1 REYAQ
6 EIYNQLSNDEL
17 VYIRNDVI
25 LLAKSVYYYSDIFK
39 GFDYS
44 KKTFTSNILESYNT
58 NNLTSFQLLNR
69 IGQGKEKR
77 EIRYTDYQFSNH
89 NFYDYLKSFYRGWLN
104 FYNQFFIGKTIN
116 NVFVMDIH
124 SSYPYDMH
132 NFKIPTYIK
141 DYEEHEK
148 PKEVNINNSDD
159 EY

>member
-1 REYAQ
+1 MVIYLYGVKFETEDNEVKTNSRISMLGKKLKRLGVVKDDELKTDFDYLKYNHKKDLTGEQAREYAQ

-69 IGQGKEKR
+69 I
-77 EIRYTDYQFSNH
+77 
-89 NFYDYLKSFYRGWLN
+89 
-104 FYNQFFIGKTIN
+104 
-116 NVFVMDIH
+116 
-124 SSYPYDMH
+124 
-132 NFKIPTYIK
+132 
-141 DYEEHEK
+141 
-148 PKEVNINNSDD
+148 
-159 EY
+159 